1 MGGYYNNKGK
11 GKGTPKGGKS
21 RWEGY
26 ERYDD
31 GKGKGKTR
39 DKGYGKGKDEK
50 GKGPETDYIQILMS
64 IRSLSVKAQHAM
76 GAHLMALILPQNVD
90 GAIGNSTSLPILQ
103 I

>member
-21 RWEGY
+21 GWEGY

-39 DKGYGKGKDEK
+39 GKGYGKGKDEK
-50 GKGPETDYIQILMS
+50 GKGPETDYYYNLYPHRNPNEYKIIKCKNPTCYGCTLNGPH
-64 IRSLSVKAQHAM
+64 LSKECRWCR
-76 GAHLMALILPQNVD
+76 
-90 GAIGNSTSLPILQ
+90 
-103 I
+103 